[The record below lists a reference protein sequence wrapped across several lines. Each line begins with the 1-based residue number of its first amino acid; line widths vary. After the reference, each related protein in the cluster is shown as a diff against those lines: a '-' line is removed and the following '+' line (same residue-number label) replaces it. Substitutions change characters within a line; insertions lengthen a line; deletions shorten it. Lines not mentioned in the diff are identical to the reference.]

1 MARYGMALDTLTCI
15 GCYACTLACK
25 VENGSPAGIWLA
37 PVIEKEF
44 GAFPDVRRMFLPLL
58 CNHCA
63 DAPCINACPTT
74 AITRRGDGIVE
85 IDQDICCGSQACVI
99 ACPYG
104 AIHYYDRPDDL
115 TTPFESA
122 KVGHHQPGTAQKCNF
137 CADRLDRGLQP
148 ACVDVCPTGA
158 RIFGDL
164 EDPDSP
170 LAKALDERPSV
181 NLGSPVNT
189 SPATRYLSDGARQ
202 AGGTDA
208 DIALPYRRQQ
218 HWGLAQA
225 ITFWLL
231 GAGAGLFAVSRW
243 LSPNR
248 TVAGLELG
256 ATLAL
261 LLIAVAGL
269 VLSAHLGKPS
279 RSLRALT
286 NWRANWL
293 SRGATADLLFIPLLA
308 LLALP
313 LSGIAAAVITV
324 VALALALVVATYP
337 ALAMGAMPA
346 VPNWHGKRLALEY
359 LVESLVAGTALAG
372 ILSGWDAPTLSL
384 LIALAV
390 LRILLAIRCRRLSS
404 ALAWRATLGSGIA
417 GALAVLALAIPSA
430 VTVLGAGA
438 AVAALATCLL
448 TKVANLNLGTSPSPF
463 DAMGNLGSFGD
474 AER

>member
-63 DAPCINACPTT
+63 DAPCISACPTA
-74 AITRRGDGIVE
+74 AISRRDNGIVE
-85 IDQDICCGSQACVI
+85 INQDICCGSQACVI

-115 TTPFESA
+115 STPFENA
-122 KVGHHQPGTAQKCNF
+122 KVAQHQPGTAQKCNF
-137 CADRLDRGLQP
+137 CADRLGRGLQP
-148 ACVDVCPTGA
+148 ACVDACPTGA

-164 EDPDSP
+164 EDPDSA
-170 LAKALDERPSV
+170 LAKALNERPSL

-189 SPATRYLSDGARQ
+189 SPATLYLSDGARQ

-218 HWGLAQA
+218 HWGLAHA

-231 GAGAGLFAVSRW
+231 GAGAGLFAASRW
-243 LSPNR
+243 LVSDR
-248 TVAGLELG
+248 TVAGLEPG

-261 LLIAVAGL
+261 VLIAAAGL
-269 VLSAHLGKPS
+269 VLTTHLGKPS

-293 SRGATADLLFIPLLA
+293 SRGATADLLFVPMLA

-313 LSGIAAAVITV
+313 LAGIAAAVLTF

-346 VPNWHGKRLALEY
+346 VPNWRGKRLALEY
-359 LVESLVAGTALAG
+359 LVESLMVGSALAG
-372 ILSGWDAPTLSL
+372 ILNGWDAPALPL
-384 LIALAV
+384 LIALAL
-390 LRILLAIRCRRLSS
+390 LRILLAIRCRRISA
-404 ALAWRATLGSGIA
+404 ALAWRAGLGASIA
-417 GALAVLALAIPSA
+417 GALAIFGLLVPSA
-430 VTVLGAGA
+430 VAIVGAGA

-448 TKVANLNLGTSPSPF
+448 TKVTNLNLGASPSPF
-463 DAMGNLGSFGD
+463 DARGNLGSFGD
-474 AER
+474 A